1 MSTPRPSEEGHIS
14 GTSSGNNIAHIPR
27 HPHPHPHH
35 RPHFNNSFDQP
46 TEPFECDVSAILP
59 YDDDEDEDDDDE
71 DEQDEDEDEQDEDE
85 EEEEDVV
92 YSHPPNEER
101 ETRPSLGHMKDHR
114 DRGSNPENNL
124 AKYQHASTKEGSS
137 HDDRLQPRYLQ
148 VEPEWVYEDPYPNQ
162 PYLDDD
168 QIGGHTRL
176 STIAEMSEMPSINIT
191 NSQDKPRPDSKNK
204 NFKTRPEVISRDLV
218 LEDLFVDGEREEEAH
233 RQELLANL
241 KPNDILGPIHETRGF
256 HISSLTGQRNSRAEQ
271 ERDEPVQEREGNGQ
285 DQEEQEQSRESTQR
299 CYQDSIEEAL
309 ENDMDESALALKR
322 EFERMFGPKGAVDS
336 ERSGSDV
343 GLEAYDNSED
353 LYGAHEEDE
362 EGEDDDDVF
371 FANDDD
377 EVDEQE
383 EEYYAMLDL
392 NGGDTNMILG
402 NNIPRKPKVL
412 APPPGSRLPI
422 PRFAQT
428 ATPPASVNNKPTL
441 PSGLRPPQV
450 IAKAISPPPE
460 PREPTPPV
468 TKSGSILEGLWNDL
482 AEHDS
487 IPEQSPGAIF
497 AAQVAA
503 ELLKEEREK
512 KPEIRPRGLR
522 PPQVRSK
529 LREDIGTV
537 TQSLKVESIP
547 PVEVAT
553 QSTIPRPTTIS
564 SIPSRV
570 PGLPRSAIPPPKVR
584 SAQPISPQTSAN
596 GGNASGTKTPTPTI
610 PSLSRLPIKLASRPS
625 SQSPVRSLGSP
636 RSSPQSSSPTPTQ
649 SPRAPSRAQLQERPS
664 TQKQKPSTPPSG
676 SEFRKSTS
684 VYQERSPAKGENVT
698 STPRASGSRPFDQY
712 ARSSQINREVA
723 KPKEER
729 DLNRVYSPE
738 PVARAHHQGEDRN
751 LARLQR
757 KLQLQKELQEIE
769 EEEKVAEMQ
778 RRRNSTDRPKLSV
791 RTESRTGR
799 GHEYPHDH
807 RHRRLSSERL
817 DSGSPLSPLSPRS
830 PLSSKVL
837 SPRSSA
843 YLGDG
848 YKRSSIYD
856 VKDGHRLSREGHLVP
871 TLEESC
877 KQLAKIRQ
885 EIVELRKEVLQVS
898 GSLATQQGSSSSS
911 KQLTRQAHFPD
922 RRDSVDSKYYVH
934 GTRSQLGHFDSLQSS
949 SEPSSPEI
957 MSTIVATPR
966 RKMIGDILGKFRRSV
981 MNPPAPSGT
990 DSNHVIVVDIVVRS
1004 WP

>member
-1 MSTPRPSEEGHIS
+1 MSMPRPSEEGHIA
-14 GTSSGNNIAHIPR
+14 GTSPGNNIAHFPR
-27 HPHPHPHH
+27 HPQPHPHH

-59 YDDDEDEDDDDE
+59 YDDDDEE
-71 DEQDEDEDEQDEDE
+71 DEDEDEEDEDE
-85 EEEEDVV
+85 EEEEEDIA
-92 YSHPPNEER
+92 YSHPHEER
-101 ETRPSLGHMKDHR
+101 ETQPFPGHLK
-114 DRGSNPENNL
+114 DRGYNQESKHV
-124 AKYQHASTKEGSS
+124 KYQHTSTKEGSS
-137 HDDRLQPRYLQ
+137 HDDMLQTRYLQ
-148 VEPEWVYEDPYPNQ
+148 VEPEWVYEDNYSNPPYI
-162 PYLDDD
+162 DDD
-168 QIGGHTRL
+168 QMGGHTRL

-191 NSQDKPRPDSKNK
+191 NSHDKPRPDSKTK
-204 NFKTRPEVISRDLV
+204 NFKSRPEVISRDLV
-218 LEDLFVDGEREEEAH
+218 LEDLFVDGDREEEAY

-256 HISSLTGQRNSRAEQ
+256 HISSLTGQRNPRAEQ
-271 ERDEPVQEREGNGQ
+271 ETDEPVQELEDSGQ
-285 DQEEQEQSRESTQR
+285 GQEKEEQEQSRESTQR

-353 LYGAHEEDE
+353 LYGVHEEDE

-371 FANDDD
+371 FGNDDD

-392 NGGDTNMILG
+392 NGGNTNMILG
-402 NNIPRKPKVL
+402 NNVPRKPKVL

-428 ATPPASVNNKPTL
+428 AKPSATVDNKPTP

-450 IAKAISPPPE
+450 IAKPISPPPE

-468 TKSGSILEGLWNDL
+468 TKSGSILDGLWNDL

-529 LREDIGTV
+529 LREDIDTV

-547 PVEVAT
+547 TPVEVAI
-553 QSTIPRPTTIS
+553 QSTIPRPNTMS

-570 PGLPRSAIPPPKVR
+570 PGLPRPAIPPPKVR

-596 GGNASGTKTPTPTI
+596 GGNASGTKTPTPTT

-625 SQSPVRSLGSP
+625 SQSPIRSLGSP

-676 SEFRKSTS
+676 SDFRKSTS
-684 VYQERSPAKGENVT
+684 VYQERSPASGENMA
-698 STPRASGSRPFDQY
+698 SLLRASSSGPFDH
-712 ARSSQINREVA
+712 ARSSQIIREGA
-723 KPKEER
+723 RPKEER
-729 DLNRVYSPE
+729 DLNRIYSPE

-769 EEEKVAEMQ
+769 EEEKAAEMQ
-778 RRRNSTDRPKLSV
+778 RRRKSTDRPKLSV
-791 RTESRTGR
+791 RTESRAGR
-799 GHEYPHDH
+799 GHEYPLDH
-807 RHRRLSSERL
+807 RHRRLSNERL

-911 KQLTRQAHFPD
+911 KQVTRQGYFPD

-934 GTRSQLGHFDSLQSS
+934 GTRSQFGHIDSLHSG

>member
-1 MSTPRPSEEGHIS
+1 MSTPRPSEEGHTS
-14 GTSSGNNIAHIPR
+14 GTSPGNNITHIPR
-27 HPHPHPHH
+27 HPQPHPHAH
-35 RPHFNNSFDQP
+35 PHHQRPHFNNSFDQP

-59 YDDDEDEDDDDE
+59 YDDDDEE
-71 DEQDEDEDEQDEDE
+71 DEDEDEEDENQDEDE
-85 EEEEDVV
+85 EDIA
-92 YSHPPNEER
+92 YPHSHDEER
-101 ETRPSLGHMKDHR
+101 ETRSFPGHMKDHQE
-114 DRGSNPENNL
+114 RGSNQESKL

-137 HDDRLQPRYLQ
+137 HDDRLQARYLQ
-148 VEPEWVYEDPYPNQ
+148 VEPEWVYEDNYPNT

-168 QIGGHTRL
+168 QMGGHTRL

-191 NSQDKPRPDSKNK
+191 NSQDKLRPDSKTK

-256 HISSLTGQRNSRAEQ
+256 HISSLTGQRNSRAEH
-271 ERDEPVQEREGNGQ
+271 ERDELIQESEDSGQ
-285 DQEEQEQSRESTQR
+285 DQEALEQEQSRESTQR

-392 NGGDTNMILG
+392 NGGNTNMILG

-428 ATPPASVNNKPTL
+428 AKPPATVDNKPMP

-450 IAKAISPPPE
+450 IAKPISPPPE
-460 PREPTPPV
+460 PREPTPPI
-468 TKSGSILEGLWNDL
+468 TKSGSILDGLWSDL

-529 LREDIGTV
+529 LREDIDTV
-537 TQSLKVESIP
+537 AALKVESIP
-547 PVEVAT
+547 NPAEVAV
-553 QSTIPRPTTIS
+553 QSTPRPNTIS

-570 PGLPRSAIPPPKVR
+570 PGLSRSAIPPPKVR
-584 SAQPISPQTSAN
+584 GVQPISPQASAN
-596 GGNASGTKTPTPTI
+596 GGNASGTKTPTPTT
-610 PSLSRLPIKLASRPS
+610 PSLSRLPVKLASRPS
-625 SQSPVRSLGSP
+625 SQSPARSLGSP
-636 RSSPQSSSPTPTQ
+636 RSSPQSNSPTPTQ

-664 TQKQKPSTPPSG
+664 TQKQKPSTSPSG

-684 VYQERSPAKGENVT
+684 VYQERSPGGENVA
-698 STPRASGSRPFDQY
+698 STLRASTSRPFDQY
-712 ARSSQINREVA
+712 ARSSQINREGA
-723 KPKEER
+723 RPKEGRE
-729 DLNRVYSPE
+729 LNRIYSPE
-738 PVARAHHQGEDRN
+738 PVAGAHHQGEDRN

-769 EEEKVAEMQ
+769 EEEKAAEMQ
-778 RRRNSTDRPKLSV
+778 RRRKSADRPKLSV
-791 RTESRTGR
+791 RTESRAGR
-799 GHEYPHDH
+799 GQEYPHEH
-807 RHRRLSSERL
+807 HHRRLSNERL

-830 PLSSKVL
+830 PLSSKVI

-843 YLGDG
+843 YLGEG

-911 KQLTRQAHFPD
+911 KQLTRHGHFPD

-934 GTRSQLGHFDSLQSS
+934 GTRSQLSHIDSLQSS